1 MVPDTR
7 YLGLSNILVLIICD
21 LIRIIRV
28 IEVHN
33 KDAFVLVITNNVYEV
48 FVKID
53 DMSLLFL
60 EG

>member
-1 MVPDTR
+1 MVPCDLLPGST
-7 YLGLSNILVLIICD
+7 IWVMIICD

-33 KDAFVLVITNNVYEV
+33 KDAFVLVITINVYEV
-48 FVKID
+48 LVKID
-53 DMSLLFL
+53 DMSSLFL